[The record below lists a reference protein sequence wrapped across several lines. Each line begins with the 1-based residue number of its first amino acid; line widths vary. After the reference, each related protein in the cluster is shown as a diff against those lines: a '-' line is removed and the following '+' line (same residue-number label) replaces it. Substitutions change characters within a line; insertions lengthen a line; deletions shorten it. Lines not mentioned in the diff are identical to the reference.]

1 MSILSDKEISRL
13 CDANPPLIENYI
25 DWDKQ
30 LQPAGFDFSLAKVF
44 SLTGAGGIRSF
55 NKVNDLP
62 GKIEVPHDDGVF
74 KLDPGYYL
82 IAFNEVVAIPND
94 IAAIGK
100 ARSTL
105 IRYGAQ
111 LNSGIW
117 DPGFQGKSQCGLNV
131 LNNSGI
137 ELDLGCTLLHL
148 AFFHLDN
155 KSLGFQHNSLY
166 LDENGDF
173 KDI

>member
-13 CDANPPLIENYI
+13 CKATPPLIENYL
-25 DWDKQ
+25 DLDEQ
-30 LQPAGFDFSLAKVF
+30 LQPAGFDFSLSKVF

-62 GKIEVPHDDGVF
+62 GKLEVCHEDGVF
-74 KLDPGYYL
+74 RLKSGYYL
-82 IAFNEVVAIPND
+82 IGFNEVLDIPND
-94 IAAIGK
+94 VAAIGK

-111 LNSGIW
+111 LNAGIW
-117 DPGFQGKSQCGLNV
+117 DPGFHGKSQCGLNV
-131 LNNSGI
+131 LNRFGI

-148 AFFHLDN
+148 AFFHLD
-155 KSLGFQHNSLY
+155 KESAGFQHNSLY
-166 LDENGDF
+166 LDENGEL